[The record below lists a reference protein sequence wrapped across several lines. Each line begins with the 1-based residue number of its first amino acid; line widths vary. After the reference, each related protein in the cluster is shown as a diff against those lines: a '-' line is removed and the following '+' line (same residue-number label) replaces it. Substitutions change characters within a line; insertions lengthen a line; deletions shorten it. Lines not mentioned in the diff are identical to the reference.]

1 MDSYRQYGALAS
13 QNFSSSEDPQNFERE
28 RIRALQEERLHIQ
41 KKTFT
46 KWVNSFLQKARLEIE
61 DLFTDLSDGRNLLK
75 LLEIISGEK
84 LGKPNHGKMRV
95 HKIENVNRCLAFL
108 HTKVRLE
115 SIGAEDIVD
124 GNPRLILGLIW
135 TIILRFQIQE
145 IEINVDDQEENG
157 EKKSAKDALLLWC
170 QRRTQDYHNVNIRD
184 FTSSWRDGLG
194 FNALIHSQR
203 PELVDYNRLDPA
215 DHIGNLELA
224 FEVAERNFGISK
236 LLDPE
241 DVDIA
246 KPDEKS
252 VLTYVASFY
261 HTFSRLKEGHRGGKR
276 IGNIVSKIR
285 DVENQQEQFETL
297 SSSLLA
303 WILIKTQEMKNR
315 TFENSLKGI
324 RGDLKKFKSYLT
336 VEKPPKCK
344 EKVDIE
350 ATYFEI
356 QTKLKQLNQN
366 PYASL
371 RLAEQELAWNNL
383 EREEHLKEV
392 AIKKEIIR
400 QEKLKQLES
409 KFERKSKLRDG
420 YLEEMIQ
427 VLIDPRYG
435 SNLQQVEA
443 SLKKH
448 EAISADIMSREDR
461 FHNLKDMSQELNR
474 ENYCHKDRVSER
486 AQFIM
491 DKWKTLTDL
500 LEKHRIKLV
509 RYNAIVAYIREVNT
523 MHTAIK
529 KLKAS
534 FQLIE
539 LEQSDVYVPE
549 VIQKLHLLESELNV
563 LSDSVKKIRSTSKQY
578 LGDDNELSKTL
589 AKSLDPLILDYD
601 ALLEESKNKRKE
613 LEDYQVLYQM
623 NNDLEEVRQWLND
636 KIALN
641 SSPVIA
647 KDLRALQLLQEK
659 NKMFQNELS
668 RWFIKY
674 ESSVAVTEDLSS
686 NKFKNF
692 DADKKIHAL
701 NLRWE
706 ELRSLVAMRDAKL
719 ANLFEILTFLSDCND
734 IDSWLKEMMSL
745 VSSSD
750 YGSDEFT
757 SMALLNRHKEIAQ
770 QVEGF
775 ETDTKKIVST
785 GRKVIETAPK
795 RVDKKPEKIVVYE
808 ERLVPQ
814 VKTLYPYE
822 GHGVSVIKGEILFLI
837 NKSNHDWWNIRK
849 ENGHDGFVPRN
860 YVSEVDPKK
869 VQVEVVKTTEKSN
882 IDNEISQE
890 ALNERVLFIERE
902 YTQVVDQT
910 NQRKD
915 NLVKAIKQFNFST
928 KCDDALVWI
937 KEKQKAIQTKE
948 TPDGMRDILH
958 SIARFQDR
966 ISAIVHLYEEL
977 TKTLPSEKTFFKR
990 KLNEVLSQWEDLK
1003 KKQGFPYKT
1012 RFNILLTIVLTKL
1025 KKEFPQE
1032 SKNISKK
1039 VNYLSISFADLSQ
1052 RATKRGE
1059 LLNNRVSAD
1068 KYRTE
1073 VKAYMKWAND
1083 AIQVLETDE
1092 KISDSKMA
1100 ADLMRSHKELKD
1112 DIDSKEDGFKELL
1125 ILGNEL
1131 NEPVKDL
1138 ENKHSEVCKLWDDK
1152 KIRLKRAKELQQ
1164 LHKEG
1169 DIIDS
1174 YITSQ
1179 LRQQI
1184 GLKPIDGEEELE
1196 SAIKRESEFVNS
1208 IDVHN
1213 NRLAAFQDMADELND
1228 PDIVKKN
1235 QKLQDKWKDLASS
1248 RAVAKKDL
1256 ENTKEYLEFN
1266 LAVENM
1272 NKFIADKSK
1281 VARDRSFRD
1290 TSNLKVKIKHHEVFE
1305 GELKANV
1312 SQVKLLNMMGHKLR
1326 DQNHPRSIDIDHSL
1340 KKLNSNWDALLD
1352 ETKNK
1357 NKFLK
1362 QAIAS
1367 GDYGKMVVDILNRQN
1382 AIAKELEESSKEEV
1396 EDRRHCRQLMTK
1408 HQNLENDFK
1417 VILQKIV
1424 MLEEHAKHLADGHFE
1439 SEKILAAVD
1448 DCNSKMD
1455 SLRPAIAQRKK
1466 ELQDALKYQEFK
1478 FEFNSELQ
1486 WINEK
1491 KTLASSKASGNSL
1504 QQVRAL
1510 CKRHKN
1516 LEEEVLSHLPA
1527 VEKLY
1532 DTGKTF
1538 GDDCKEVKSKWSE
1551 LESIIK
1557 DKSSGLD
1564 IAQRYQSYFF
1574 EVNEIEN
1581 WIELKNSIIKS
1592 EDTGKDED
1600 STVKLLTKQ
1609 KAIELEIDSYTGIIN
1624 ELKNEA
1630 SMLGSINDPQA
1641 RLVKNKDD
1649 LLSQEIKALHRR
1661 SKARRNDLMNR
1672 LKYHEYMRESKELE
1686 QWIKEKM
1693 VTATSQDL
1701 GQDYEHLE
1709 LLTAKYDNFKRNVL
1723 TGNEKF
1729 KSLTALAKRLGD
1741 NDDNVQDIQDQLTE
1755 DWETLLAAIEVRDKK
1770 LEAAGEIHRYNRDAA
1785 EALNRIQEKFSA
1797 LGDDYGKDVKSV
1809 QGMIRSHEVFENDL
1823 VALEAQLQVLIDDAS
1838 NLRAKYPGPNAEHI
1852 DGQQATVIKN
1862 WEALQEK
1869 AKDRK
1874 FMLQV
1879 NYDYHSFLR
1888 MSKDLLTWA
1897 SHLETLHLTEERVH
1911 DVGAAQVFKT
1921 EHENL
1926 KAEIESREA
1935 SFHEI
1940 VQAGEAMI
1948 GQNHPNSEE
1957 IGKTLS
1963 QVLNERQNLHMGWQ
1977 QKKVYLDQLCDLQ
1990 FFLRDARNILAFLTA
2005 HEHSLTKDVSNL
2017 STLVETENEIKQ
2029 HETFKNLLNSY
2040 DEKTKNLKSHCN
2052 KLTGQNHFD
2061 SKTIKS
2067 KMEEV
2072 EGFIEKIHSLS
2083 KDKIDNLALQ
2093 KMYQVF
2099 NRDISEME
2107 DWIEEKRN
2115 KFTDDSKNYESATLH
2130 QKIKFLKRYQVFEN
2144 EITQNKKLLERV
2156 MDNGESL
2163 IKKKHAHST
2172 IIQENLSKIDR
2183 EWRSLNQLSEEIRK
2197 DLEDALDMHNFN
2209 MQAEKIEAWIRDK
2222 ELMIN
2227 ASELGKDFEHCKE
2240 LERKLNDADSD
2251 MKVDDD
2257 KMKKMKSLAK
2267 RISSSNLVNSQEIS
2281 NRFDNLIQKWDSVQS
2296 SLMKYRTKLNFALG
2310 VHKFHRDLDDVDEM
2324 ISEKRKQLDTEE
2336 NIKTLEDAK
2345 RNAKKSNTIL
2355 DFFKSLDP
2363 RIKDLASKGNTF
2375 KSEGSQLSIDAYEK
2389 LNKVQNS
2396 WDSSVKACEKHLVR
2410 VDKLISFH
2418 EFMNT
2423 IKDQKSGIEDINKQM
2438 ELEHIPLTQNEIDDA
2453 FRLHEEKKS
2462 VLLSPK
2468 EAILNLKNKSQE
2480 IESVLPEEKEILHSQ
2495 ISSLQTYFDEANHG
2509 WEKTRTKLEQC
2520 QALNAFNT
2528 KLSELNSWIDNKE
2541 ALLDSKDLGDSIGDV
2556 EILTRK
2562 HDSFEKS
2569 LSQQIKEGY
2578 TKLKSEG
2585 QGLIENNHFAKEKI
2599 QDNLEDLKERLD
2611 KLKNNSLKRAQD
2623 LEHSKRCHLLLRKI
2637 FEMKSWSKEK
2647 LQIALDETYLDL
2659 TNILSKIQ
2667 RHSAFESEILANEGR
2682 LDTLKSEAEGL
2693 THLNIPVSKEVSQQI
2708 KDLSSEWLHLIDTIK
2723 MKKIRLEQANTANT
2737 YINVLKELK
2746 QFEFETSELLQ
2757 AEDYGKD
2764 LNSVKALLKK
2774 QTEIE
2779 TDLGRYHSQ
2788 LSDMKEKCE
2797 THFEN
2802 NHHFMLPELKK
2813 QTEVV
2818 VAKFENLHD
2827 PLQRRRDNLEDS
2839 LIFHELQRD
2848 VQDELLWFE
2857 EKIELSAS
2865 RDYGNSLVSVESMM
2879 KKHQLIETD
2888 ILNHENI
2895 IRSLIDKGEQ
2905 MIRSQH
2911 WSSKHIQK
2919 IIEDLKSKM
2928 ASLKDHSSI
2937 RKLRLEDALDSQHF
2951 YIQCAEISGLIAEK
2965 ELFLSKSKETVD
2977 EDAIHTYLKRFAALE
2992 SELEAHASQ
3001 VNVLSEKAETLIKR
3015 KHFDSVVIAKKI
3027 KEIEE
3032 GFKALQDSVRV
3043 RKDEFLSKQK
3053 VMAFIRESE
3062 EIVDCINRLLPIA
3075 SSVEYGK
3082 DLFHVEV
3089 LIQKFDSNFL
3099 KLLDSYK
3106 TKVKELDQSADAL
3119 KKEGIN
3125 DKEITWRINDVHSQ
3139 WEDLNE
3145 LALARQEALFGAKKV
3160 HAFDKTVDE
3169 TLEWINEKEAILSVD
3184 DTCQDIETAHAL
3196 LQRQEGLHRD
3206 LVAIKDQVKDIGND
3220 AEKLCVSYPD
3230 AAAHINVKR
3239 DELDEGMLGLERK
3252 AKDRDEQL
3260 KQNEKLLEY
3269 YSDYRELMS
3278 WTTEIMS
3285 KVTGPELG
3293 KNLQDAEFLT
3303 IQHNQYLSEIQSR
3316 NEEFDNFEKTGL
3328 ALIDNHHFM
3337 SDDIQER
3344 ISVLCSRKKTLDQCW
3359 SLRSR
3364 IYSQH
3369 LDYFKWLKQIHDLE
3383 SWLGAREVEV
3393 SDGSYG
3399 NSIQDVEFLLA
3410 KQNEIEK
3417 SLASKDERI
3426 SDIERLTL
3434 IETEF
3439 AELKEKEEA
3448 ARREDENRREAERIQ
3463 AIKKKEMARI
3473 SRERKREDERRRTQE
3488 IVFTFN
3494 PNSSTSNGTGNEST
3508 VKSSEQASTASS
3520 ETSSITKS
3528 RSALPSFN
3536 TRRSFRQSVRKK
3548 EPIES
3553 SNVNNESVH
3562 SSPASYEGYIERKQV
3577 VQSGGRRATVRSWK
3591 NFYVVLIENC
3601 LLFYRDNLDFVESKP
3616 PASPPILLRRA
3627 TVSQATDYVKRKH
3640 VIRLTLSDAS
3650 EYLFAVDSE
3659 EDIKV
3664 WLDKMLAANSNSE
3677 GGDKSPK
3684 SLPPPPAEPPSSST
3698 DDEPVYANAA
3708 VVVQEESSFDDE
3720 ADTHSH
3726 KEKKN
3731 RFGRFFGRSSKA
3743 V

>member
-1 MDSYRQYGALAS
+1 MKS
-13 QNFSSSEDPQNFERE
+13 NFSSSEDPQNFERE

-215 DHIGNLELA
+215 DHIGNLELC
-224 FEVAERNFGISK
+224 
-236 LLDPE
+236 
-241 DVDIA
+241 
-246 KPDEKS
+246 
-252 VLTYVASFY
+252 
-261 HTFSRLKEGHRGGKR
+261 GHRGGKR

-383 EREEHLKEV
+383 EREEHLKE
-392 AIKKEIIR
+392 
-400 QEKLKQLES
+400 
-409 KFERKSKLRDG
+409 FERKSKLRDG

-509 RYNAIVAYIREVNT
+509 RYNAIVAYI
-523 MHTAIK
+523 
-529 KLKAS
+529 
-534 FQLIE
+534 Q

-745 VSSSD
+745 
-750 YGSDEFT
+750 
-757 SMALLNRHKEIAQ
+757 EIAQ

-990 KLNEVLSQWEDLK
+990 KLNEVLSHVDEALEWVTEKSDTLSTLEK
-1003 KKQGFPYKT
+1003 TDITDPKQLD
-1012 RFNILLTIVLTKL
+1012 ILQRRHRAFERELIPIQDKVQYIVNNSADQV

-1466 ELQDALKYQEFK
+1466 KLQDALKYQEFK

-1686 QWIKEKM
+1686 QWIKEKNGNCYF
-1693 VTATSQDL
+1693 SR
-1701 GQDYEHLE
+1701 
-1709 LLTAKYDNFKRNVL
+1709 FRNVL

-2375 KSEGSQLSIDAYEK
+2375 KSE
-2389 LNKVQNS
+2389 
-2396 WDSSVKACEKHLVR
+2396 ACEKHLVR

-2495 ISSLQTYFDEANHG
+2495 ISSLQTYFDEANH
-2509 WEKTRTKLEQC
+2509 
-2520 QALNAFNT
+2520 
-2528 KLSELNSWIDNKE
+2528 E

-2611 KLKNNSLKRAQD
+2611 K
-2623 LEHSKRCHLLLRKI
+2623 KI

-2965 ELFLSKSKETVD
+2965 ELFL
-2977 EDAIHTYLKRFAALE
+2977 FAALE

-3439 AELKEKEEA
+3439 AELKEKKEEA

-3553 SNVNNESVH
+3553 SNVNNESWSKVED
-3562 SSPASYEGYIERKQV
+3562 A
-3577 VQSGGRRATVRSWK
+3577 VQ
-3591 NFYVVLIENC
+3591 L
-3601 LLFYRDNLDFVESKP
+3601 DNLDFVESKP

-3743 V
+3743 AITSGVPFHTDKELMINEERTHEEVSTLVDGVGVRAVKWLDNKCVNLLSTFSSALPLEECKRFDKKKREITMIPCPAIVKVYNKFMGGMDLMDSLIALKCMVALQKRFESNWTY